1 MWYEQRIREETAK
14 NLKLRQLHEDLT
26 RKKIEQQHSEMNA
39 TIDTQNMISGESLTQ
54 VENTDDRRK
63 ALQDEIDSLKNQ
75 IREKHNEIEET
86 KSQINITQQLFN

>member
-1 MWYEQRIREETAK
+1 
-14 NLKLRQLHEDLT
+14 
-26 RKKIEQQHSEMNA
+26 MNA
-39 TIDTQNMISGESLTQ
+39 TIDTQNMISGDSLTH

-86 KSQINITQQLFN
+86 KSQINIT

>member
-1 MWYEQRIREETAK
+1 
-14 NLKLRQLHEDLT
+14 
-26 RKKIEQQHSEMNA
+26 MNA
-39 TIDTQNMISGESLTQ
+39 TIDTQNMISGESLTH

-86 KSQINITQQLFN
+86 KSQINIT

>member
-1 MWYEQRIREETAK
+1 
-14 NLKLRQLHEDLT
+14 
-26 RKKIEQQHSEMNA
+26 MNA

-86 KSQINITQQLFN
+86 KSQINIT